1 MRSMKRKMIT
11 GLIVLALATAMFG
24 RLLTIAIRVMTI
36 FDYYESELQQ
46 MEGLRDSIIT
56 GVELQNNVVNNL
68 DEVSQKKTTLSAL
81 ACQYRINE
89 NYDNTPFYCQ
99 NGAVIHVENNTVDFP
114 SGFPEEVKFAAEQ
127 LREPEGTL
135 YTHSYTDTAT
145 GEEYLYYVNYH
156 QLKDSSWY
164 IEWKNSNEILK
175 EQGELFDL
183 KKYMTGIEESSK
195 MKMLIFQN
203 TDSSA
208 DSHLLLYRSDGL
220 PDYSTTE
227 EFGIDQEKISHWL
240 NSETE
245 DKRTDIEVL
254 KIDGK
259 QYMTYCQRISDF
271 SSIQN
276 MVLVCMSPYDE
287 TDALIREQIISVVVL
302 FLLIGLFA
310 LIWYGST
317 LILVRDHSLNERQ
330 KEELRP
336 RAVVRRFVSVVI
348 VGSMIIAFT
357 AAILFSLFRLFSVY
371 NQVDTSLKTLE
382 QRLAQ
387 NRDEKLM
394 TETVSKSDYEDYAV
408 LIGTVLENNPD
419 SATSIQ
425 LQNFCDV
432 IGADYIMLF
441 DRNGAEVLSNA
452 RYTGLILGADP
463 LSGTPDFTRLL
474 NGVPL
479 LSQDRETMTDN
490 VLIGVSYGEPNEDG
504 HYPSLLMAVPSEK
517 IYQGAA
523 ENTGSILSSLVYEGI
538 LSFAVD
544 PESKI
549 IKDAS
554 DHILIGKS
562 AAELGLPDGA
572 FVPGYRDF
580 FKLDG
585 ISYYGENTEI
595 EGSIY
600 YYAAT
605 HNHIYRN
612 VMAYAL
618 WIWGFTLIL
627 LGIYI
632 VILLFDYKKFFN
644 NWKDIGEELKEI
656 SKENIPESIRSKYS
670 KDPSERWKPMPR
682 DKGTHAPL
690 HHAFLALQA
699 LLLICILII
708 GIRVT
713 FNSSGSSNSLIS
725 FIIQG
730 EWTKGWNLF
739 SFISILLLLGE
750 VIVVVTI
757 SRLVLYLISNAFGTR
772 GETICRLLV
781 NLVSYGGAIFFV
793 YSVFYYLGF
802 QPNTLL
808 ASLGLM
814 SFAVSLGAKDMLT
827 DIIAG
832 LSIVLEGEYQ
842 VGDII
847 DIGGYRGEVLEIGV
861 RTTKLE
867 GPGGNIK
874 IINNRDIK
882 NVINMTR
889 KNSWYPLE
897 VTISSNLPLDQI
909 EDMLQKKLP
918 SIGESIPQVIS
929 GPYYNGVVSFGKGT
943 VTLSIITEC
952 NEKDYN
958 YVQRAL
964 KHAVAT
970 AFEEY
975 DISIK

>member
-1 MRSMKRKMIT
+1 MRSLKRKLIT
-11 GLIVLALATAMFG
+11 GLIVLALATAVFG
-24 RLLTIAIRVMTI
+24 RLLRIAIRVMTI

-56 GVELQNNVVNNL
+56 GLELQNNVLNNL
-68 DEVSQKKTTLSAL
+68 DEVSRKKTSLSAL

-89 NYDNTPFYCQ
+89 NNDNTPFFCQ
-99 NGAVIHVENNTVDFP
+99 SGAVIRVENKTVAYP
-114 SGFPEEVKFAAEQ
+114 SGFPEEVEFDAE
-127 LREPEGTL
+127 LLMEPEGTL
-135 YTHSYTDTAT
+135 YTSPYKDTET
-145 GEEYLYYVNYH
+145 GEECVYCVNYH
-156 QLKDSSWY
+156 QLDETSWY
-164 IEWKNSNEILK
+164 IEWKDNEEILE
-175 EQGELFDL
+175 EQSELFDVN
-183 KKYMTGIEESSK
+183 KYMKGIEESSK
-195 MKMLIFQN
+195 MKMLLFQN
-203 TDSSA
+203 SDSSS
-208 DSHLLLYRSDGL
+208 DSHLLLYRSEGL

-227 EFGIDQEKISHWL
+227 EFGIDQEKISYWL
-240 NSETE
+240 NSETA
-245 DKRTDIEVL
+245 DKRTDLEVL
-254 KIDGK
+254 KVDGK
-259 QYMTYCQRISDF
+259 QYMTYCQRISEF

-276 MVLVCMSPYDE
+276 MVLICMSPYDE
-287 TDALIREQIISVVVL
+287 TAALIREQIISVVIL
-302 FLLIGLFA
+302 FLLISLFA

-336 RAVVRRFVSVVI
+336 RAVFRRFGSVVI
-348 VGSMIIAFT
+348 VGSVIIAFT
-357 AAILFSLFRLFSVY
+357 AAMLFSLFRLFSVY

-382 QRLAQ
+382 QRLNQ
-387 NRDEKLM
+387 NQSEKLM
-394 TETVSKSDYEDYAV
+394 TETVMKSDYEDYAV

-419 SATSIQ
+419 SATAAQ

-432 IGADYIMLF
+432 IGANYIMLF
-441 DRNGAEVLSNA
+441 DRNGTEVLSNA
-452 RYTGLILGADP
+452 RYTGLTLGADP
-463 LSGTPDFTRLL
+463 LSGTPEFTRLL

-479 LSQDRETMTDN
+479 LSQNRETMTEN
-490 VLIGVSYGEPNEDG
+490 VLIGVSYGEPDADG
-504 HYPSLLMAVPSEK
+504 HYPSLLVAVPSEK

-544 PESKI
+544 PETKI
-549 IKDAS
+549 IKAAS
-554 DHILIGKS
+554 ESTLIGKS
-562 AAELGLPDGA
+562 AAELGLPEAA
-572 FVPGYRDF
+572 FVSGYRDF

-585 ISYYGENTEI
+585 ISYYGESAEI

-600 YYAAT
+600 CYAAA

-612 VMAYAL
+612 VMSYAL
-618 WIWGFTLIL
+618 WIWGFTLVL
-627 LGIYI
+627 LG
-632 VILLFDYKKFFN
+632 VFTVVLLFDYRKYFDD
-644 NWKDIGEELKEI
+644 WKDVGEELKEI
-656 SKENIPESIRSKYS
+656 PAENIPGSIRSKYS
-670 KDPSERWKPMPR
+670 KDPSERWKPMTM

-730 EWTKGWNLF
+730 DWTKGWNLF

-757 SRLVLYLISNAFGTR
+757 TRLVLYLISNAFGTR

-781 NLVSYGGAIFFV
+781 SLVSYGGVIFFV

-814 SFAVSLGAKDMLT
+814 SFAVSLGAKDLLT

-832 LSIVLEGEYQ
+832 LSIVFEGEYQ

-847 DIGGYRGEVLEIGV
+847 DVGGYRGEVLEIGV

-874 IINNRDIK
+874 IISNRDIK

-897 VTISSNLPLDQI
+897 VVIASDLPLDQI
-909 EDMLQKKLP
+909 EEMLQKKLP

-929 GPYYNGVVSFGKGT
+929 GPYYNGVISFGKGT
-943 VTLSIITEC
+943 VTLSIITEF
-952 NEKDYN
+952 NEKDYH